1 MVFCLAGSKL
11 NVIGEKMQNG
21 ARIESLM
28 ISSLSLV

>member
-21 ARIESLM
+21 AWIERRNSGDQF
-28 ISSLSLV
+28 S